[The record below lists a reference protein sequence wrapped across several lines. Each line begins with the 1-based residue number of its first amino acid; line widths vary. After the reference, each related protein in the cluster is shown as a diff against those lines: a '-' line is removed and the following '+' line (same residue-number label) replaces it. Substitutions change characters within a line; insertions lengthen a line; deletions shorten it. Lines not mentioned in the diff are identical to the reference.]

1 MRGPL
6 LAVLLAAAGAACAPA
21 PESPRPP
28 SFVLVL
34 ADDLG
39 WADVGFQGSTF
50 HRTPALD
57 ALASDGLVFSQ
68 AYAAA
73 PVCSPSRAALL
84 TGQAPARL
92 HLTDAL
98 GPRSP
103 TEPSDTDDEGRL
115 AGTDLSEPRVLERLP
130 PELPTLATRLA
141 ERGYR
146 TAWIGKWHLGGRPGE
161 HGFEHVLGDST
172 AGAARTYFSPYGLAT
187 LADGPPGEYLTDR
200 LTEEAVRF
208 LAEHAAEHAS
218 KPFLLVLS
226 HYAPHLPL
234 EAPPDL
240 VAAYQARFDLA
251 APQHNPFYA
260 AMIERLDASV
270 GRLRAELERLGRTR
284 DTWLVFTSDNGGLE
298 ERRLERQRK
307 VVGREAS
314 RETYHITSN
323 APLRDGKGRCYEG
336 GLRVPLVLWG
346 GPLARRGT
354 CAVPVIGMDLAPTL
368 LALAG
373 AAPLAP
379 CDGLDLSPL
388 LAGDE
393 LPHRELPRRE
403 LGFHFPHGYSQSALR
418 AGDEKLVLS
427 WRQDRSE
434 LFDLASDP
442 GERHDLAAER
452 PERAAELRAELLR
465 WLGDVGAALPHPAP
479 R

>member
-1 MRGPL
+1 MRAPLIARL
-6 LAVLLAAAGAACAPA
+6 LASAGLAVPLACLP
-21 PESPRPP
+21 SSSGQRPP

-39 WADVGFQGSTF
+39 WADVGFQGSRF
-50 HRTPALD
+50 HRTPAID
-57 ALASDGLVFSQ
+57 ALARDGLVFSQ

-73 PVCSPSRAALL
+73 PVCSPSRAGLL
-84 TGQAPARL
+84 SGQSPARL

-103 TEPSDTDDEGRL
+103 TEADDGATL
-115 AGTDLSEPRVLERLP
+115 AGSNLVEPQVRERLP

-141 ERGYR
+141 ARGYR
-146 TAWIGKWHLGGRPGE
+146 TAWIGKWHLGGRPSE

-172 AGAARTYFSPYGLAT
+172 AGAASTYFSPYRLAT

-208 LAEHAAEHAS
+208 LDAQGDQ
-218 KPFLLVLS
+218 PFLLVLS

-234 EAPPDL
+234 EAPPEL
-240 VAAYQARFDLA
+240 VAEYQARFDLA
-251 APQHNPFYA
+251 APQHNPYYA

-270 GRLRAELERLGRTR
+270 ARLRTELERLERAR
-284 DTWLVFTSDNGGLE
+284 DTLLVFTSDNGALE

-314 RETYHITSN
+314 RATYHITSN
-323 APLRDGKGRCYEG
+323 APLREGKGRCYEG

-346 GPLARRGT
+346 GPLARHGS
-354 CAVPVIGMDLAPTL
+354 CAVPVSGLDLAPTL

-373 AAPLAP
+373 AEPLAP
-379 CDGLDLSPL
+379 CDGLDLAPL
-388 LAGDE
+388 LAGSPEHEGTLARD
-393 LPHRELPRRE
+393 E
-403 LGFHFPHGYSQSALR
+403 LGFHFPHQYAQSALR
-418 AGDEKLVLS
+418 KGDEKLVLT
-427 WRQDRSE
+427 WRDGRGE
-434 LFDLASDP
+434 LFDLAHDP
-442 GERHDLAAER
+442 GEQHDLAAEQ
-452 PERAAELRAELLR
+452 PARAAELRAELMR
-465 WLGDVGAALPHPAP
+465 WLDAVGAELPRA